1 MLLGTQVLFVSP
13 TYNSAMLAGFSLS
26 QEADVPHGP
35 KMAAAVPGV
44 SGRGYVSDLGPFIS

>member
-13 TYNSAMLAGFSLS
+13 TYISAMLAGFSLS
-26 QEADVPHGP
+26 QSADFPHGL

-44 SGRGYVSDLGPFIS
+44 SGRGYDSDLGPFIS